1 MLLRRD
7 LMVAIEDIDN
17 FEDQATWD
25 LISSGRTKG
34 VFQLESRLGS
44 SWAKRS
50 KPRSIEELADLVS
63 IIRPGTLEAVMDGK
77 SMTKHYTDRKAKID
91 QTTYLHPALEPIL
104 NKTYGIIVYQ
114 EQAMRIATDIAGFS
128 PEEADSLRKAMGKKD
143 AALMKEVR
151 EKFIN
156 GSKNKG
162 IVGDSDAAQIFD
174 WIQASARYSFN
185 KSHAVAYAINSF
197 RSAYCKAHDTLKFY
211 ETYLNHAEHKP
222 DKQREIKELIM
233 DARLSGIE
241 VYPPRLEFFH
251 RRFTM
256 NRSKNIIYFGYS
268 NVKNVGEGEQE
279 KLASIVQQAEK
290 ELNKT
295 ISEFNW
301 LECLFFIGNE
311 IKKNAFISIISVGGL
326 TGKNNKLTR
335 NKMLFEFDIWNKL
348 TAKEQTWIIDRWKES
363 RLDSLEGLIKDMIN
377 GDAKINARR
386 LTGVLDLYQAL
397 QDPAYSLED
406 NYEWIAD
413 IEQKLMGCSLSCAK
427 VDSFHEDID
436 TTCKEIANKETNQR
450 PACIAVKLNQVK
462 EYVVKKG
469 QSEGKIMGFISAEDH
484 TGECDSFVVF
494 SDDFSKYRKLL
505 FEGNTVL
512 LYGEIKQKE
521 SDLSF
526 IVKNVT
532 QI

>member
-1 MLLRRD
+1 MHHP
-7 LMVAIEDIDN
+7 AFNIDD
-17 FEDQATWD
+17 FENQATWD

-44 SWAKRS
+44 SWAKRA
-50 KPRSIEELADLVS
+50 KPQSIEELADLIS
-63 IIRPGTLEAVMDGK
+63 IIRPGTLEAVLDGK
-77 SMTKHYTDRKAKID
+77 SMTKHYTDRKAKYD
-91 QTTYLHPALEPIL
+91 ETTYLHPSLEPIL

-114 EQAMRIATDIAGFS
+114 EQAMRIATDIAGFT

-185 KSHAVAYAINSF
+185 KSHAIAYAINSF

-222 DKQREIKELIM
+222 DKQKEIKELIM
-233 DARLSGIE
+233 DARLNGIE

-251 RRFTM
+251 RKFTM
-256 NRSKNIIYFGYS
+256 NRNKNIIYFGYS

-279 KLASIVQQAEK
+279 KLADIVSKAEK
-290 ELNKT
+290 ELNKP
-295 ISEFNW
+295 ISDFNW
-301 LECLFFIGNE
+301 LECLFLIGDK

-335 NKMLFEFDIWNKL
+335 NKMLFQFDIWNKL
-348 TAKEQTWIIDRWKES
+348 TVKEQTWIFDKWKETKDS
-363 RLDSLEGLIKDMIN
+363 SLENLVKAMIN
-377 GDAKINARR
+377 QDGKINARR
-386 LTGVLDLYQAL
+386 LTSILDLYQTM
-397 QDPAYSLED
+397 QDPPCSLED
-406 NYEWIAD
+406 NYQWIAD

-436 TTCKEIANKETNQR
+436 ATCKEIANKETR
-450 PACIAVKLNQVK
+450 ERAACIAVKLNQVK
-462 EYVVKKG
+462 EYTVKKG

-521 SDLSF
+521 NDLSF